1 MLAETIRILVVEA
14 RYQESIARLLLAGAE
29 AALTGAQVE
38 FDVVSLP
45 GVLEIPAVVA
55 MAEEDG
61 HRPAGVRYDGYV
73 ALGCVIGEDAPQF
86 QPIAAEATRGLMD
99 LSIGKRLAIGNGVLL
114 TDSEDQARALADP
127 AKGDAGGAAARACLA
142 VIDVRRR
149 LLGLS
154 R

>member
-1 MLAETIRILVVEA
+1 MLAETVRILVVEA
-14 RYQESIARLLLAGAE
+14 RYYEAIAHLLLAGAE

-73 ALGCVIGEDAPQF
+73 ALGAVIREDAPQF
-86 QPIAAEATRGLMD
+86 QPIAGEAARALMD

-114 TDSEDQARALADP
+114 TDTESQARALADP
-127 AKGDAGGAAARACLA
+127 SQGDAGGAAAKACLA